1 MTSTVKCMMQA
12 YGRIGSALKTLNV
25 LNLTDAIGNEHP
37 QIVFQV
43 GVDRKENYAGGYC
56 LPVSYF

>member
-1 MTSTVKCMMQA
+1 VHDKYREMYDA
-12 YGRIGSALKTLNV
+12 GIGSALKTTLIV
-25 LNLTDAIGNEHP
+25 LNLTDAIGNEHQ
-37 QIVFQV
+37 QIIFQV

>member
-1 MTSTVKCMMQA
+1 MKQA
-12 YGRIGSALKTLNV
+12 YGRIGSTLTV

-37 QIVFQV
+37 QIIFEV

-56 LPVSYF
+56 LPVSYFR